1 MTKIF
6 IHGKLGKIFG
16 EHHELNIQK
25 KVDVVNAINANRQ
38 GFKQK
43 ILSDFKKGVD
53 YDLINPNDP
62 DKKWNTIDEF
72 LNEPAPEELHIVPA
86 INGSAGLFAIGAFLV
101 STVVAAV
108 SAFGAF
114 LAGGGFLA
122 NLAIGVILNG
132 IQMLLFPTPKGPAAQ
147 QVEGKLDQSSYL
159 FSSLDN
165 QSVQGFAIPLL
176 YGELRVGSNVISV
189 NVFNEDI
196 DQS

>member
-6 IHGKLGKIFG
+6 IHGKLGRLFG
-16 EHHELNIQK
+16 EYHELNIQK
-25 KVDVVNAINANRQ
+25 KLDVVAAINANRR

-43 ILSDFKKGVD
+43 ILSQFKKGID
-53 YDLINPNDP
+53 YDLIDPNNPDQ
-62 DKKWNTIDEF
+62 KWATVEEF
-72 LNEPAPEELHIVPA
+72 LNESAPEELHIVPS
-86 INGSAGLFAIGAFLV
+86 ISGSAGLIAFTAAFFTAV
-101 STVVAAV
+101 GAAV

-132 IQMLLFPTPKGPAAQ
+132 IQMLLFPMPKGPAAQ
-147 QVEGKLDQSSYL
+147 QVQSKLDQSSYL

-189 NVFNEDI
+189 NVFNEDM

>member
-25 KVDVVNAINANRQ
+25 KVDVVNAINANRK

-62 DKKWNTIDEF
+62 DKKWNTVDEF
-72 LNEPAPEELHIVPA
+72 LNEPAPEELHIVPS
-86 INGSAGLFAIGAFLV
+86 INGSAGLIAVGVFVFKA
-101 STVVAAV
+101 VVAV
-108 SAFGAF
+108 GSF
-114 LAGGGFLA
+114 LGSGSFLA
-122 NLAIGVILNG
+122 NLALGIILNG
-132 IQMLLFPTPKGPAAQ
+132 IQMLLFPAPKGPAAQ

-165 QSVQGFAIPLL
+165 QSVQGFAIPLV
-176 YGELRVGSNVISV
+176 YGELRIGSNVISV

-196 DQS
+196 DQ

>member
-25 KVDVVNAINANRQ
+25 KVDVVNAINANRK

-62 DKKWNTIDEF
+62 DKKWNTVDEF
-72 LNEPAPEELHIVPA
+72 LNEPAPEELHIVPS
-86 INGSAGLFAIGAFLV
+86 INGSAGLIAVGVFVFKA
-101 STVVAAV
+101 VVAV
-108 SAFGAF
+108 GSF
-114 LAGGGFLA
+114 LGSGGFLA
-122 NLAIGVILNG
+122 NLALGVILNG
-132 IQMLLFPTPKGPAAQ
+132 IQMLLFPMPKGPAAQ

-165 QSVQGFAIPLL
+165 QSVQGFAIPLV
-176 YGELRVGSNVISV
+176 YGELRIGSNVISV
-189 NVFNEDI
+189 NIFNEDI